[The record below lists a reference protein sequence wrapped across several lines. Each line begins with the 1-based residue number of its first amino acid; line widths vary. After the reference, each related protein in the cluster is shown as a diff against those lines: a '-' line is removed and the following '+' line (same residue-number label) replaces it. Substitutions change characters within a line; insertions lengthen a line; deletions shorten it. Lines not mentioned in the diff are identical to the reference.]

1 MHLSNISYIKKTI
14 VFKQAIYIVGTRR
27 TSFGTFGGKL
37 KDYTA
42 IDLQEAANRVI
53 GNVCRTST
61 YAIYLARHAALRI
74 GVPIHVPALNVNRL
88 CGSVFQPVINGG
100 QEIQLGE
107 SNIILCDG
115 AETENLAKIYKITRQ
130 EADEFALQF
139 QKRWQ
144 QTNDQG
150 LFRDEI
156 ERIQTKEKRSS

>member
-42 IDLQEAANRVI
+42 IDLQEAANR
-53 GNVCRTST
+53 
-61 YAIYLARHAALRI
+61 ARHAALRI

-115 AETENLAKIYKITRQ
+115 AETENLAKKYKITRQ